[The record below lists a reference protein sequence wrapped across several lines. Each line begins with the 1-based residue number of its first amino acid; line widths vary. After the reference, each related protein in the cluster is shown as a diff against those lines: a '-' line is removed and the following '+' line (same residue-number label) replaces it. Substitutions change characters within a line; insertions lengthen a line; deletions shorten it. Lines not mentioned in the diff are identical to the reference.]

1 MRLYTDDDNNK
12 YWGYDYKEDAP
23 IDVTSQYFIDFAELM
38 KKKKEEYSLAVRV
51 NGVFAGEGV
60 FHNFDV
66 FGNVELGIRL
76 LREFQGKGI
85 ASCAVVAM
93 NNYAKNILRAKTVKM
108 KCFLQNTASERMIK
122 KAGFAEVSRDDNF
135 IFFEG

>member
-1 MRLYTDDDNNK
+1 M
-12 YWGYDYKEDAP
+12 
-23 IDVTSQYFIDFAELM
+23 
-38 KKKKEEYSLAVRV
+38 EYSLAVRV

-122 KAGFAEVSRDDNF
+122 KAGFSEVSRDDNF